1 MACEDLLDSL
11 DAGDQRNRLVDA
23 WKCDEN
29 INVYKSGL
37 EVYWV
42 EITKHPTDTGR
53 ILISNFY
60 NVDENVHA
68 EAILS
73 GKKLTLPLQT
83 LTGGFTV
90 TGSGEIETDWNKITW
105 SYSVDD
111 GSGVATPS
119 TAVYTRLE

>member
-1 MACEDLLDSL
+1 MACEDLLDSM
-11 DAGDQRNRLVDA
+11 DTGDQRNRLVDA

-29 INVYKSGL
+29 INIYKSSL

-42 EITKHPTDTGR
+42 EITKHPTDTSR

-60 NVDENVHA
+60 NLDENVHA

-73 GKKLTLPLQT
+73 GKILTLPLQT
-83 LTGGFTV
+83 LTGGFAV
-90 TGSGEIETDWNKITW
+90 TGSGEIESDWNKITW

-119 TAVYTRLE
+119 AAVYTRLE